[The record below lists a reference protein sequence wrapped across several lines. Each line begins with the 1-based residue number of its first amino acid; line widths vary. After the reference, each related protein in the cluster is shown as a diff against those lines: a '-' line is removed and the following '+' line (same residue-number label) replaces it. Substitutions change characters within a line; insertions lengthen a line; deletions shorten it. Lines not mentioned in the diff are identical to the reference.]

1 MHTVSA
7 SRPHSLTLLKAA
19 SPTPEGVA
27 SHFLTLSSVSRLVQS
42 KGAEL
47 PECNHLVV
55 ALC

>member
-27 SHFLTLSSVSRLVQS
+27 SHFLNLSSVSGLVHP

-47 PECNHLVV
+47 PECNH
-55 ALC
+55 